1 MNIESKA
8 IIGLSEFLL
17 LLPLDTQQVFIYQW
31 QSVALQ
37 VDLLLNLLHSFVHFI
52 HINLHSQ

>member
-17 LLPLDTQQVFIYQW
+17 LLPLDTQQVFIYEW
-31 QSVALQ
+31 QCVALQ
-37 VDLLLNLLHSFVHFI
+37 VDLLLNLLYSFVHF
-52 HINLHSQ
+52 